1 MQPRHLEKVSADMKA
16 LFEKLLK
23 KPPVTEGEFLAGGVT
38 REDVYVLAA
47 GFCAEFVKLDP
58 NIPICLAAEGRDVIA
73 AALLAAVAGGRVL
86 ALPHSFS
93 ARALRQMQDLTGFTT
108 AIVDIDRE
116 LSHGTRCLRPQD
128 LTTLPPPSLTDKKIN
143 SDAELVKLFTGGS
156 TGAAKIWSKSVSNIF
171 VEAEFMA
178 SRYEIT
184 GSDCILATITP
195 YHIYGFLFSVVI
207 PLVANAKIV
216 AQSPFF
222 PAEIDQCIS
231 NHSVTVLASV
241 PAHYRALQGR
251 SLQSSL
257 RLAFSSAGMLPEEDN
272 HGFCSRNSAEI
283 VEVYGSTETGGL
295 ASRNRAAG
303 ETFFTALSPVE
314 YQIKNERLYVKSPF
328 LSSDVPREED
338 NWFLSGDR
346 VQQQD
351 ENTFSLHG
359 RADAI
364 TKVAGERVDL
374 DEIRD
379 LLQQQKGVA
388 ECVVL
393 PLEDKTGRGNRI
405 AALIRSDVEKLDLIP
420 IKIVLS
426 VSLEPAAMPKIIRVT
441 SQIPVRPNGKYDRE
455 AIIQLLS

>member
-1 MQPRHLEKVSADMKA
+1 MQVRHLAEMSADMDA
-16 LFEKLLK
+16 LFEELFEE
-23 KPPVTEGEFLAGGVT
+23 PSDVEMEFIAGGAT
-38 REDVYVLAA
+38 RKDVHDLAA
-47 GFCAEFVKLDP
+47 GFCAKFLTLDP
-58 NIPICLAAEGRDVIA
+58 DIPICLAAERRNVVA
-73 AALLAAVAGGRVL
+73 AALLAAVASGRIL

-93 ARALRQMQDLTGFTT
+93 ARALRQMQELTGFSN

-116 LSHGTRCLRPQD
+116 LSHGTNCIYPGDVKKL
-128 LTTLPPPSLTDKKIN
+128 LPVSLSECTVDP
-143 SDAELVKLFTGGS
+143 DAELVKLFTGGS

-171 VEAEFMA
+171 AEAQFMA
-178 SRYEIT
+178 SRYAISNT
-184 GSDCILATITP
+184 DCILATITP

-216 AQSPFF
+216 AESPFF
-222 PAEIDQCIS
+222 PAEIDQCVAK
-231 NHSVTVLASV
+231 HSVTILASV

-251 SLQSSL
+251 SLSSTL
-257 RLAFSSAGMLPEEDN
+257 RLAFSSAGMLPEEDTI
-272 HGFCSRNSAEI
+272 GFCSNNKAEI

-295 ASRNRAAG
+295 ATRNRAAN
-303 ETFFTALSPVE
+303 ETFFTALAPVKW
-314 YQIKNERLYVKSPF
+314 QIKEERLFVRSPF
-328 LSSDVPREED
+328 LSPDVPREKE
-338 NWFLSGDR
+338 NWFLCGDR
-346 VQQQD
+346 VQPQ
-351 ENTFSLHG
+351 ENNTFSLHG

-393 PLEDKTGRGNRI
+393 PLKDGTGRGNRI
-405 AALIRSDVEKLDLIP
+405 AVLIRSDQEILDLVP

-426 VSLEPAAMPKIIRVT
+426 VSLEPAAMPKIIRLT
-441 SQIPVRPNGKYDRE
+441 TQIPVRPNGKYDRD